1 VDACLSKVRFVT
13 LGETIHVDDELRLC
27 THYAGHVVGAV
38 MVSAECLGHRVMY
51 TGDFNT
57 VADRHLGA
65 AQVGRLQP
73 HVLITE
79 STYGTSIRESKRCRE
94 ADLLQLE
101 QLSQLVKDTVARLG
115 RLDILVNN
123 ASTFYPTPLAE
134 VTGRQFD
141 DLIGTNLRAPL
152 FLAQAAAGQLRLH
165 EGLILNLVDIHGV
178 RPLKR
183 HPAYSSAKA
192 GLIMLTRSLARELAP
207 HVRVNAIAP
216 GPVLWPEGD
225 LDETL
230 KQKILSRTPLGRVGS
245 AEDIAKAAWF
255 FAAEAPFVTGKVLAV
270 DGGRSLGGQ

>member
-1 VDACLSKVRFVT
+1 MNDQAAGALNGKVALLT
-13 LGETIHVDDELRLC
+13 
-27 THYAGHVVGAV
+27 GA
-38 MVSAECLGHRVMY
+38 AR
-51 TGDFNT
+51 
-57 VADRHLGA
+57 RLGA
-65 AQVGRLQP
+65 AMARRLHAGGASVAIHYRGSAGEAATLVGELNALRHGSAIALQ
-73 HVLITE
+73 
-79 STYGTSIRESKRCRE
+79 

-134 VTGRQFD
+134 VTGSQFD

-255 FAAEAPFVTGKVLAV
+255 FAAEAPFVTGQVLAV